1 MLVQD
6 VMQRRVITITPET
19 TLPEALELSRRRGV
33 RHLPVLKAGRLVGIV
48 SDRDLKRGMASP
60 ATALERHELAY
71 LLEKV
76 PVEELM
82 TRAVITAVP
91 ELPVEEA
98 ARLMVKEKISALPVT
113 AEGRLV
119 GIVTE
124 TDVLNL
130 FVRAMGAGEPSSCL
144 DILLPEGSASLGEVV
159 AAIEDAHAGIASI
172 VTLPGHNGRRDVVAR
187 VRTIDPGP
195 AIKRLE
201 ARGFVV
207 RNPWRG

>member
-1 MLVQD
+1 
-6 VMQRRVITITPET
+6 
-19 TLPEALELSRRRGV
+19 
-33 RHLPVLKAGRLVGIV
+33 
-48 SDRDLKRGMASP
+48 
-60 ATALERHELAY
+60 
-71 LLEKV
+71 
-76 PVEELM
+76 M

-113 AEGRLV
+113 AEGHLV

-130 FVRAMGAGEPSSCL
+130 FVRAMGAGEPSSRL
-144 DILLPEGSASLGEVV
+144 DVVLPEGRASLAEVV
-159 AAIEDAHAGIASI
+159 DAIEDAHASIASI
-172 VTLPGHNGRRDVVAR
+172 VTLPGHNGRPEVVVR

-195 AIKRLE
+195 AIERLK
-201 ARGFVV
+201 AMGFAV

>member
-1 MLVQD
+1 
-6 VMQRRVITITPET
+6 
-19 TLPEALELSRRRGV
+19 
-33 RHLPVLKAGRLVGIV
+33 
-48 SDRDLKRGMASP
+48 MASP
-60 ATALERHELAY
+60 ATALEQHELAY
-71 LLEKV
+71 LLDKV
-76 PVEELM
+76 PAEEIM

-130 FVRAMGAGEPSSCL
+130 FVRAMGAGEPSSRL